1 MKSSKYYSVSCFVL
15 AIAAAV
21 FVEFF
26 LLWGATSMGHAVNP
40 DAHPTATEFDT
51 AVVEKWCS
59 KSNGT
64 IRLVGGWYYEP
75 GTLEDEQGNL
85 WGWSGE
91 VEENAFLLLWIDD
104 NGTPEVEDDEVLKVW
119 QEI

>member
-15 AIAAAV
+15 AIVAAV

-40 DAHPTATEFDT
+40 DAHSIATEFDT
-51 AVVEKWCS
+51 TQLDEWCS
-59 KSNGT
+59 KSSGT
-64 IRLVGGWYYEP
+64 VRLVGGWHYEP

>member
-1 MKSSKYYSVSCFVL
+1 MKSSKFYSNVCFAL
-15 AIAAAV
+15 ALVAAV
-21 FVEFF
+21 FVLFF
-26 LLWGATSMGHAVNP
+26 LLWGVSAAGRAINP
-40 DAHPTATEFDT
+40 DVHPVTTEFDT
-51 AVVEKWCS
+51 TVVEKWCN
-59 KSNGT
+59 KPNGT
-64 IRLVGGWYYEP
+64 IRLVGGWHYEP

>member
-1 MKSSKYYSVSCFVL
+1 MKSSSFYSNVCFALAIVATVFVL
-15 AIAAAV
+15 
-21 FVEFF
+21 FF
-26 LLWGATSMGHAVNP
+26 LLWGASAAGHAINP
-40 DAHPTATEFDT
+40 DAHSTATEFDT
-51 AVVEKWCS
+51 AQLDEWCR

-64 IRLVGGWYYEP
+64 IRFVGGWYYEP

-91 VEENAFLLLWIDD
+91 VEENAFLLLWIDN